1 MTGVHLSSDDAQI
14 FYTVVGDGPPVVLL
28 HPFPANHKVWLPAA
42 ELLVSRYR
50 LILPDLRGHGQSDAG
65 AGPATMD
72 KHAADL
78 LRLCDACGVGKAIFG
93 GVSIGGYVLFEVWR
107 RHRERIAGLI
117 LCDTRAGADGD
128 EARANRLKAADDVE
142 KQGPAQ
148 FIDSMIPKLLGD
160 TTRTT
165 RPDLVERARKMMLE
179 TPAAGIAAVQRGM
192 AARPDSV
199 PDLKT
204 INVPTLVMVGAED
217 TLTPLTEAELLQRQ
231 IAGSRLEVIPRAG
244 HYAVFEQHEAAAKA
258 IRGFLDG
265 TKTW

>member
-1 MTGVHLSSDDAQI
+1 MRLSSDDAEI
-14 FYTVVGDGPPVVLL
+14 FYTVMGDGPPVVLL

-42 ELLVSRYR
+42 ELLAGRYR
-50 LILPDLRGHGQSDAG
+50 LIVPDLRGHGQSSAG
-65 AGPATMD
+65 AGPATMQ

-78 LRLCDACGVGKAIFG
+78 IRLAEACGVGRAVFT
-93 GVSIGGYVLFEVWR
+93 GVSIGGYILFELWR
-107 RHRERIAGLI
+107 RHRERVSGLI
-117 LCDTRAGADGD
+117 LCDTRAGADTD
-128 EARANRLKAADDVE
+128 EGRSNRLKVADDVE
-142 KQGPAQ
+142 KQGPVP

-179 TPAAGIAAVQRGM
+179 MSAAGIAAVQRGM

-199 PDLKT
+199 ADLKT

-217 TLTPLTEAELLQRQ
+217 TLTPLSEAESMQRE
-231 IAGSRLEVIPRAG
+231 IAGSRLQVVPRAG
-244 HYAVFEQHEAAAKA
+244 HYAVFEQHEAAGKA

-265 TKTW
+265 IKTW